1 MRLLLTAL
9 LFLSP
14 LAIQAI
20 PRTTCENARVG
31 DHCFQ
36 VQSQLATFSE
46 AQQFCQT
53 LGGNLSSIRDE
64 YENMIVSHITYTL
77 IHDGL
82 KAGLFWIGGQF
93 TNSRWV
99 WRDGKPLTFQNF
111 AKISDLKKPAF
122 PCLSINGTEGINY
135 KATWV
140 PSVCDQ
146 KAPFVCEI
154 VLRRTSCEGQTQPC
168 FNGNLYIVNRH
179 ELTWED
185 AEQFCYNQNGHLSS
199 IHSKEEA
206 DFVATQMK
214 EANVFDLWIGG
225 QRYEG
230 KFHWVDNSAWDYT
243 DYSIGQPNDVSI
255 NKCLEIF
262 DASFKKWMNYD
273 CDREYA
279 SICKIPL

>member
-111 AKISDLKKPAF
+111 AKIRDH
-122 PCLSINGTEGINY
+122 
-135 KATWV
+135 
-140 PSVCDQ
+140 
-146 KAPFVCEI
+146 
-154 VLRRTSCEGQTQPC
+154 
-168 FNGNLYIVNRH
+168 LYIVNRH
-179 ELTWED
+179 ALTWED
-185 AEQFCYNQNGHLSS
+185 AEQFCVDQNGHLSS
-199 IHSKEEA
+199 ILSKEEA
-206 DFVATQMK
+206 DFVTSLMK
-214 EANVFDLWIGG
+214 NENINFDFWIGG
-225 QRYEG
+225 RREG
-230 KFHWVDNSAWDYT
+230 EQFHWADGSSWDFT
-243 DYSIGQPNDVSI
+243 DFHYGQPNGISE
-255 NKCLEIF
+255 NSCLQIY
-262 DASFKKWMNYD
+262 DANFKEWMNYD
-273 CDREYA
+273 CKREFP
-279 SICKIPL
+279 SVCKIRTSVAT

>member
-122 PCLSINGTEGINY
+122 PCLSINGTEGI
-135 KATWV
+135 
-140 PSVCDQ
+140 
-146 KAPFVCEI
+146 
-154 VLRRTSCEGQTQPC
+154 TST
-168 FNGNLYIVNRH
+168 
-179 ELTWED
+179 
-185 AEQFCYNQNGHLSS
+185 S
-199 IHSKEEA
+199 
-206 DFVATQMK
+206 
-214 EANVFDLWIGG
+214 
-225 QRYEG
+225 
-230 KFHWVDNSAWDYT
+230 
-243 DYSIGQPNDVSI
+243 
-255 NKCLEIF
+255 
-262 DASFKKWMNYD
+262 
-273 CDREYA
+273 
-279 SICKIPL
+279 